1 VEVSLRLSN
10 CCAGI
15 IIRSQHSTLIPC
27 PSYAQRD
34 LAVQPVMSRSF
45 WSTDNITVGRPVAPK
60 IVSTLLE
67 SKPER
72 GKSGRKNELDL
83 GVGVVAVCEVDVCSG
98 CCETVFDR
106 LFDGIVGITLELGN
120 SS

>member
-1 VEVSLRLSN
+1 
-10 CCAGI
+10 
-15 IIRSQHSTLIPC
+15 
-27 PSYAQRD
+27 
-34 LAVQPVMSRSF
+34 
-45 WSTDNITVGRPVAPK
+45 VAPK